1 MAVGAIGGVV
11 GDVVAR
17 AIVYTSGDGPYL
29 SHIMSLIGFH
39 KLLIATAIL
48 FCALFAVWQGMIFTR
63 TGAALNVALAAAFA
77 LAAAGFT
84 YYLANLQRFLKR
96 DS

>member
-1 MAVGAIGGVV
+1 MVGSVIV
-11 GDVVAR
+11 GMVSR
-17 AIVYTSGDGPYL
+17 AIVYTSGGGPYL
-29 SHIMSLIGFH
+29 SGTMSLIGFH

-48 FCALFAVWQGMIFTR
+48 FCALFAVWQGIIFTR
-63 TGAALNVALAAAFA
+63 TGAVLNVALAASFA
-77 LAAAGFT
+77 LAAAGLT

>member
-1 MAVGAIGGVV
+1 MA
-11 GDVVAR
+11 AR
-17 AIVYTSGDGPYL
+17 AIVYTSVGSPYL
-29 SHIMSLIGFH
+29 GGDMSLIGFH

-48 FCALFAVWQGMIFTR
+48 FCALFAIWQGIIFTR

-77 LAAAGFT
+77 FAAAGLT

-96 DS
+96 GS